1 MKKKFRALKRSALSL
16 LLALTMTLS
25 FLPAYA
31 QAEGEENLLTN
42 GDFETGGYTGWTV
55 NVSDGQE
62 VWGTWQCKTADT
74 GNTNQTAF
82 LEISNYN
89 NNIDLSAA
97 ATQTV
102 ELDAG
107 TYTFSI
113 DVAGANAGA
122 TSSNLNLSAVSGG
135 QTLSS
140 IPLTLKGWSQWE
152 TASITFT
159 LEESASV
166 TVGVTGTL
174 ANSSYCDLDNA
185 LLIASQ
191 SSGSEGQEM
200 TDISLPNGDFGTG
213 DSSNWVLTGFNQ
225 VTSIAGASNNTSYT
239 LNLWLSDTEDLSGS
253 ASYSVSLTAGTY
265 QFGFDLSGNDTINS
279 GLSYSV
285 LQGETTLV
293 SGSDTYTTP
302 GWDQWNT
309 HTTDEFTL
317 AEDSEVTFTLSGTV
331 PTGYWGNL
339 DNLTLKG
346 TGSLLESG
354 DDDTTVEADINV
366 EKVSNLSDDF
376 IMGMDI
382 SSVMSE
388 FASGV
393 TYQDFEGNTI
403 SNITDFCQFLK
414 ECGVTHIRVRVWND
428 PYDSD
433 RNGYGGGNNDID
445 TAVEIA
451 EGCQAAGL
459 KMLVDFHCS
468 DFWTDPGK
476 QQAPKAWQNYTVDEK
491 ATALKTFLSDSLK
504 KINETD
510 VEIAMVQIGNETNNA
525 FIGEKNVA
533 DMCTL
538 FSAGTE
544 AVRTFNTNNGTNIKT
559 VIHVTNP
566 ESSNMTKWAKNLDD
580 NNVNYDILATSYYP
594 SWHGTFDNLK
604 SQLQTVKSTYRKDVM
619 VAETSYAFTL
629 DDTDGHDNTIRED
642 NNDTMLSGKQY
653 PFSPQGQASYLR
665 DLIDVVNSAGG
676 LGVYYWESAWI
687 TVGDTTGLTGVD
699 YNNKVADNKIKWETR
714 GSGWASSYSANYEP
728 NDAGKWYGG
737 SAVDN
742 QALFAA
748 DGSPLA
754 SINVWNLVKTG
765 AVSIHTSVE
774 AIESPAETIEVGEEY
789 TLPET
794 VKVTYSNETL
804 NENVEWNQEEI
815 AAIDTNIPGTYT
827 ITGTVTFSK
836 QIDTGEYAEMTE
848 STVIYKLTV
857 KEKNLIGDD
866 WSFEN
871 GNSNFGG
878 LNSTGKGID
887 GETPYD
893 GNKCLHWFLDNAATS
908 IVTYNGSGNNGIT
921 LQPGSYTFECVAQG
935 KVGDTVT
942 LKVINY
948 ATNEVLETGE
958 AVFLN
963 DWKNWTTPSVTFSI
977 AEETTIAL
985 QMEIGIQD
993 GGWGTIDCMYLY
1005 QSGEGQEKTEYVN
1018 NISSYRDNNSTYTAP
1033 EKEGYIFAGWYQ
1045 NADCT
1050 VPVDENV
1057 ISGGAYAK
1065 YVDEDVLTVKY
1076 QIPTTTTA
1084 ESPETILRLVTS
1096 IDKEDYQS
1104 VTFQIEYNGSINSIS
1119 TSTAYR
1125 NLIGFKGEEKITY
1138 NPDVFSADSKYMVAL
1153 NVNDVP
1159 QSAYDDE
1166 FKIIPQW
1173 LTADGTPVS
1182 GKTRTIVINQSTTF
1196 NGGL

>member
-31 QAEGEENLLTN
+31 QAEGEENLLTDGGFESDIWDSNSSSWSFVPETWDNTTISWSSSSSHEGSYSVNYSTGSEQTITVSQSVVLEAGTYSLSAYNQGN
-42 GDFETGGYTGWTV
+42 GCNYQLFCGENAGQAITLTG
-55 NVSDGQE
+55 
-62 VWGTWQCKTADT
+62 WGTWD
-74 GNTNQTAF
+74 
-82 LEISNYN
+82 
-89 NNIDLSAA
+89 
-97 ATQTV
+97 ATEYTFTV
-102 ELDAG
+102 SESG
-107 TYTFSI
+107 TYTVGAYLNCDANGWGYLDNMFLVKASESSSSQGYSI
-113 DVAGANAGA
+113 
-122 TSSNLNLSAVSGG
+122 SAVPNTTDIKTG
-135 QTLSS
+135 
-140 IPLTLKGWSQWE
+140 E
-152 TASITFT
+152 TVNIDI
-159 LEESASV
+159 SV
-166 TVGVTGTL
+166 TYNGTAITDLAKEGLNVSTWLDSWNDHGNGNSDALISESTTLTPTVTMP
-174 ANSSYCDLDNA
+174 
-185 LLIASQ
+185 
-191 SSGSEGQEM
+191 SEG
-200 TDISLPNGDFGTG
+200 TYYI
-213 DSSNWVLTGFNQ
+213 
-225 VTSIAGASNNTSYT
+225 VTELY
-239 LNLWLSDTEDLSGS
+239 
-253 ASYSVSLTAGTY
+253 
-265 QFGFDLSGNDTINS
+265 
-279 GLSYSV
+279 
-285 LQGETTLV
+285 
-293 SGSDTYTTP
+293 
-302 GWDQWNT
+302 
-309 HTTDEFTL
+309 
-317 AEDSEVTFTLSGTV
+317 DSEWESLASTLTTFEVSAATA
-331 PTGYWGNL
+331 
-339 DNLTLKG
+339 
-346 TGSLLESG
+346 
-354 DDDTTVEADINV
+354 DDDTAVEADINV

-393 TYQDFEGNTI
+393 TYQDFEGNEI
-403 SNITDFCQFLK
+403 KDITAFCQFLK

-428 PYDSD
+428 PYDSNG
-433 RNGYGGGNNDID
+433 NGYGGGNNDIN
-445 TAVEIA
+445 TAVAIA
-451 EGCQAAGL
+451 KGCKEADL

-476 QQAPKAWQNYTVDEK
+476 QQEPKSWTNLDVAGK
-491 ATALKTFLSDSLK
+491 ATDLKTFLSDSLDAIQK
-504 KINETD
+504 TG

-525 FIGEKNVA
+525 FIGESDVT
-533 DMCTL
+533 DMCKL

-544 AVRTFNTNNGTNIKT
+544 AVRTFNKENDTNIKT

-566 ESSNMTKWAKNLDD
+566 ESFYMTTWAERLKD
-580 NNVNYDILATSYYP
+580 NNVDYDILATSYYP

-604 SQLQTVKSTYRKDVM
+604 SQLQTVKNTYEKDVM

-629 DDTDGHDNTIRED
+629 DDTDGHENTIREG
-642 NNDTMLSGKQY
+642 NNDEMKSGKQY

-687 TVGDTTGLTGVD
+687 TVGDTTDLTGYD
-699 YNNKVADNKIKWETR
+699 YDTQVEKNKNLWETH
-714 GSGWASSYSANYEP
+714 GSGWASSYSTQYEP
-728 NDAGKWYGG
+728 EDAGKYYGG

-765 AVSIHTSVE
+765 AVSKYTSVDS
-774 AIESPAETIEVGEEY
+774 IESPAETIEVGGEY

-815 AAIDTNIPGTYT
+815 AAIDTDIPGTYT

-836 QIDTGEYAEMTE
+836 PIDTGEYAGMTE

-871 GNSNFGG
+871 GDSNFVG
-878 LNSTGKGID
+878 LDSTGKGID

-893 GNKCLHWFLDNAATS
+893 GDKCLHWYLDNAATS
-908 IVTYNGSGNNGIT
+908 VVTYNGSGNNGIT

-935 KVGDTVT
+935 EVGDTVT
-942 LKVINY
+942 LKVINF
-948 ATNEVLETGE
+948 ATNDVLETGE
-958 AVFLN
+958 AVSLN

-977 AEETTIAL
+977 AEETTITL
-985 QMEIGIQD
+985 QMEIGIQN

-1005 QSGEGQEKTEYVN
+1005 QSGEVEYVD
-1018 NISSYRDNNSTYTAP
+1018 NISSYRDSNSIYTAP

-1050 VPVDENV
+1050 VPVYENV

-1065 YVDEDVLTVKY
+1065 YIDEDVLTVKY

-1084 ESPETILRLVTS
+1084 ESPTTILRLVTS

-1125 NLIGFKGEEKITY
+1125 NLIGFKGGEKITY

-1159 QSAYDDE
+1159 QSAYGDE
-1166 FKIIPQW
+1166 FKITPQW

-1182 GKTRTIVINQSTTF
+1182 GKTRTIVISQSTTF

>member
-1 MKKKFRALKRSALSL
+1 M
-16 LLALTMTLS
+16 
-25 FLPAYA
+25 PAYA
-31 QAEGEENLLTN
+31 QAEGEENLLTDGGFESDIWDSNSSSWSFVPETWDNTTISWSSSSFHEGSYSVNYSTGSEQTITVSQSVVLEAGTYSLSAYNQGN
-42 GDFETGGYTGWTV
+42 GCNYQLFCGENAGQAITLTG
-55 NVSDGQE
+55 
-62 VWGTWQCKTADT
+62 WGTWD
-74 GNTNQTAF
+74 
-82 LEISNYN
+82 
-89 NNIDLSAA
+89 
-97 ATQTV
+97 ATEYTFTV
-102 ELDAG
+102 SESG
-107 TYTFSI
+107 TYTVGAYLNCDANGWGYLDNMFLVKASESSSSQGYSI
-113 DVAGANAGA
+113 
-122 TSSNLNLSAVSGG
+122 SAVPNTTDIKTG
-135 QTLSS
+135 
-140 IPLTLKGWSQWE
+140 E
-152 TASITFT
+152 TVNIDI
-159 LEESASV
+159 SV
-166 TVGVTGTL
+166 TYNGTAITDLAKEGLNVSTWLDSWNDHGNGNSDALISESTTLTPTVTMP
-174 ANSSYCDLDNA
+174 
-185 LLIASQ
+185 
-191 SSGSEGQEM
+191 SEG
-200 TDISLPNGDFGTG
+200 TYYI
-213 DSSNWVLTGFNQ
+213 
-225 VTSIAGASNNTSYT
+225 VTELY
-239 LNLWLSDTEDLSGS
+239 
-253 ASYSVSLTAGTY
+253 
-265 QFGFDLSGNDTINS
+265 
-279 GLSYSV
+279 
-285 LQGETTLV
+285 
-293 SGSDTYTTP
+293 
-302 GWDQWNT
+302 
-309 HTTDEFTL
+309 
-317 AEDSEVTFTLSGTV
+317 DSEWESLASTLTTFEVSAATA
-331 PTGYWGNL
+331 
-339 DNLTLKG
+339 
-346 TGSLLESG
+346 
-354 DDDTTVEADINV
+354 DDDTAVEADINV

-393 TYQDFEGNTI
+393 TYQDFEGNEI
-403 SNITDFCQFLK
+403 KDITAFCQFLK

-428 PYDSD
+428 PYDSNG
-433 RNGYGGGNNDID
+433 NGYGGGNNDIN
-445 TAVEIA
+445 TAVAIA
-451 EGCQAAGL
+451 KGCKEADL

-476 QQAPKAWQNYTVDEK
+476 QQEPKSWTNLDVAGK
-491 ATALKTFLSDSLK
+491 ATDLKTFLSDSLDAIQK
-504 KINETD
+504 TG

-525 FIGEKNVA
+525 FIGESDVT
-533 DMCTL
+533 DMCKL

-544 AVRTFNTNNGTNIKT
+544 AVRTFNKENDTNIKT

-566 ESSNMTKWAKNLDD
+566 ESFYMTTWAERLKD
-580 NNVNYDILATSYYP
+580 NNVDYDILATSYYP

-604 SQLQTVKSTYRKDVM
+604 SQLQTVKNTYEKDVM

-629 DDTDGHDNTIRED
+629 DDTDGHENTIREG
-642 NNDTMLSGKQY
+642 NNDEMKSGKQY

-687 TVGDTTGLTGVD
+687 TVGDTTDLTGYD
-699 YNNKVADNKIKWETR
+699 YDTQVEKNKNLWETH
-714 GSGWASSYSANYEP
+714 GSGWASSYSAQYEP
-728 NDAGKWYGG
+728 EDAGKYYGG

-765 AVSIHTSVE
+765 AVSRYTSVDS
-774 AIESPAETIEVGEEY
+774 IESPAETIEVGGEY

-815 AAIDTNIPGTYT
+815 AAIDTDIPGTYT

-836 QIDTGEYAEMTE
+836 PIDTGEYAGMTE

-871 GNSNFGG
+871 GDSNFVG
-878 LNSTGKGID
+878 LDSTGKGID

-893 GNKCLHWFLDNAATS
+893 GDKCLHWYLDNAATS
-908 IVTYNGSGNNGIT
+908 VVTYNGSGNNGIT

-935 KVGDTVT
+935 EVGDTVT
-942 LKVINY
+942 LKVINF
-948 ATNEVLETGE
+948 ATNDVLETGE
-958 AVFLN
+958 AVSLN

-977 AEETTIAL
+977 AEETTITL
-985 QMEIGIQD
+985 QMEIGIQN

-1005 QSGEGQEKTEYVN
+1005 QSGEVEYVD
-1018 NISSYRDNNSTYTAP
+1018 NISSYRDSNSIYTAP

-1065 YVDEDVLTVKY
+1065 YIDEDVLTVKY

-1084 ESPETILRLVTS
+1084 ESPTTILRLVTS

-1159 QSAYDDE
+1159 QSAYGDE
-1166 FKIIPQW
+1166 FKITPQW

-1182 GKTRTIVINQSTTF
+1182 GKTRTIVISQSTTF

>member
-16 LLALTMTLS
+16 LLVLTMTLS

-31 QAEGEENLLTN
+31 QAEGEENLLTDGGFESN
-42 GDFETGGYTGWTV
+42 IWDSNSSSWSFVPETWDNTTISWSSSSSHEGSYSVNYYVSSAQRIIVSQSVVLEAGTYNLSAYNQGSGGNYQLFCGD
-55 NVSDGQE
+55 NAGQE
-62 VWGTWQCKTADT
+62 ITLTGWGTWD
-74 GNTNQTAF
+74 
-82 LEISNYN
+82 
-89 NNIDLSAA
+89 
-97 ATQTV
+97 ATEYTFTV
-102 ELDAG
+102 SESG
-107 TYTFSI
+107 TYTVGAYLNCEAEGWGYLDNMSLVKETESSSSQGYSI
-113 DVAGANAGA
+113 
-122 TSSNLNLSAVSGG
+122 SAVPDTTDIKTG
-135 QTLSS
+135 
-140 IPLTLKGWSQWE
+140 E
-152 TASITFT
+152 TVRIDI
-159 LEESASV
+159 SV
-166 TVGVTGTL
+166 TYNGT
-174 ANSSYCDLDNA
+174 A
-185 LLIASQ
+185 I
-191 SSGSEGQEM
+191 
-200 TDISLPNGDFGTG
+200 T
-213 DSSNWVLTGFNQ
+213 
-225 VTSIAGASNNTSYT
+225 
-239 LNLWLSDTEDLSGS
+239 DLSGEELNVS
-253 ASYSVSLTAGTY
+253 TWLDYLNDHSNGNSDASIEESTTLTPTVTMPSEGTY
-265 QFGFDLSGNDTINS
+265 YIVTELYDSDWKLLAST
-279 GLSYSV
+279 L
-285 LQGETTLV
+285 TTFEV
-293 SGSDTYTTP
+293 SATT
-302 GWDQWNT
+302 
-309 HTTDEFTL
+309 
-317 AEDSEVTFTLSGTV
+317 A
-331 PTGYWGNL
+331 
-339 DNLTLKG
+339 
-346 TGSLLESG
+346 
-354 DDDTTVEADINV
+354 DDDTAVKADINV

-388 FASGV
+388 FDSGV
-393 TYQDFEGNTI
+393 TYQDFKGNKI

-428 PYDSD
+428 PYDSY

-445 TAVEIA
+445 TAVKIA
-451 EGCQAAGL
+451 KGCQAAGL

-468 DFWTDPGK
+468 DFWTDPAK
-476 QQAPKAWQNYTVDEK
+476 QQAPKAWKDFTVDQK
-491 ATALKTFLSDSLK
+491 ADALQTYLQESLK
-504 KINETD
+504 AINDTGAD
-510 VEIAMVQIGNETNNA
+510 IAMVQIGNETINA
-525 FIGEKNVA
+525 FIGESDVTN
-533 DMCTL
+533 MCTL
-538 FSAGTE
+538 FNAGTE
-544 AVRTFNTNNGTNIKT
+544 AVRTFNTTNGTNIKT

-566 ESSNMTKWAKNLDD
+566 ESSHMTIWAKRLAD
-580 NNVNYDILATSYYP
+580 NGVNYDILATSYYP

-604 SQLQTVKSTYRKDVM
+604 NQLHTVKNTYRKDVM

-629 DDTDGHDNTIRED
+629 DDTDGHKNTIRED
-642 NNDTMLSGKQY
+642 NNDEMQSGKQY

-665 DLIDVVNSAGG
+665 DLIDVVNSVGG

-687 TVGDTTGLTGVD
+687 TVGDTTGLTEADYDKKVD
-699 YNNKVADNKIKWETR
+699 ENKAKWEEY
-714 GSGWASSYSANYEP
+714 GSGWASSYSAEYDP
-728 NDAGKWYGG
+728 DDAGRWYGG

-754 SINVWNLVKTG
+754 SINVWDLVKTG
-765 AVSIHTSVE
+765 AVSRYTSVDS
-774 AIESPAETIEVGEEY
+774 IESPAETIEVGGKY
-789 TLPET
+789 TLPGT

-815 AAIDTNIPGTYT
+815 AAIDTNIPGTHT

-836 QIDTGEYAEMTE
+836 KINTGEYAEMTE

-871 GNSNFGG
+871 GDSNFVG
-878 LNSTGKGID
+878 LGSTGKGID

-893 GNKCLHWFLDNAATS
+893 GDKCLHWYLDNAATPV
-908 IVTYNGSGNNGIT
+908 VTYNGSGNNGIT

-948 ATNEVLETGE
+948 TTNKVLETGE
-958 AVFLN
+958 AVSLN
-963 DWKNWTTPSVTFSI
+963 EWKNWTTPSVTFSI

-985 QMEIGIQD
+985 QMEIGIQN

-1005 QSGEGQEKTEYVN
+1005 QSGEGQEKTEYVD
-1018 NISSYRDNNSTYTAP
+1018 NISSYRDSNSTYTAP

-1084 ESPETILRLVTS
+1084 ESPTTILRLVTS

-1104 VTFQIEYNGSINSIS
+1104 VTFQIEYNGSIKSIS

-1153 NVNDVP
+1153 NVDDVP
-1159 QSAYDDE
+1159 QSAFDDE

>member
-31 QAEGEENLLTN
+31 QAEGEENLLTDGGFESDIWDSNSSSWSFVPETWDNTTISWSSSSSHEGSYSVNYSTGSEQTITVSQSVVLEAGTYSLSAYNQGN
-42 GDFETGGYTGWTV
+42 GCNYQLFCGENAGQAITLTG
-55 NVSDGQE
+55 
-62 VWGTWQCKTADT
+62 WGTWD
-74 GNTNQTAF
+74 
-82 LEISNYN
+82 
-89 NNIDLSAA
+89 
-97 ATQTV
+97 ATEYTFTV
-102 ELDAG
+102 SESG
-107 TYTFSI
+107 TYTVGAYLNCDANGRGYLDNMFLVKASESSSSQGYSI
-113 DVAGANAGA
+113 
-122 TSSNLNLSAVSGG
+122 SAVPNTTDIKTG
-135 QTLSS
+135 
-140 IPLTLKGWSQWE
+140 E
-152 TASITFT
+152 TVNIDI
-159 LEESASV
+159 SV
-166 TVGVTGTL
+166 TYNGTAITDLAKEGLNVSTWLDSWNDHGNGNSDALISESTTLTPTVTMP
-174 ANSSYCDLDNA
+174 
-185 LLIASQ
+185 
-191 SSGSEGQEM
+191 SEG
-200 TDISLPNGDFGTG
+200 TYYI
-213 DSSNWVLTGFNQ
+213 
-225 VTSIAGASNNTSYT
+225 VTELY
-239 LNLWLSDTEDLSGS
+239 
-253 ASYSVSLTAGTY
+253 
-265 QFGFDLSGNDTINS
+265 
-279 GLSYSV
+279 
-285 LQGETTLV
+285 
-293 SGSDTYTTP
+293 
-302 GWDQWNT
+302 
-309 HTTDEFTL
+309 
-317 AEDSEVTFTLSGTV
+317 DSEWESLASTLTTFEVSAATA
-331 PTGYWGNL
+331 
-339 DNLTLKG
+339 
-346 TGSLLESG
+346 
-354 DDDTTVEADINV
+354 DDDTAVAADINV

-393 TYQDFEGNTI
+393 TYQDFEGNEI
-403 SNITDFCQFLK
+403 KDITAFCQFLK

-428 PYDSD
+428 PYTDD
-433 RNGYGGGNNDID
+433 EKGYGGGNNDID

-476 QQAPKAWQNYTVDEK
+476 QQAPKDWTGLDVDGK
-491 ATALKTFLSDSLK
+491 AAALKTFLSDSLNE
-504 KINETD
+504 INNTG
-510 VEIAMVQIGNETNNA
+510 VKIAMVQIGNETINA
-525 FIGEKNVA
+525 FIGESDVT
-533 DMCTL
+533 DMCKL

-544 AVRTFNTNNGTNIKT
+544 AVRTFNTDNNTDIKT

-566 ESSNMTKWAKNLDD
+566 ESSYMTTWAKNLND
-580 NNVNYDILATSYYP
+580 NNVKYDILATSYYP

-687 TVGDTTGLTGVD
+687 TVGDTTGLTGDD
-699 YNNKVADNKIKWETR
+699 YNTQVEKNKNLWETH

-774 AIESPAETIEVGEEY
+774 AIESPAETIEVGEKY

-804 NENVEWNQEEI
+804 NENVKWNQEEI

-908 IVTYNGSGNNGIT
+908 IVTYNGSDNNGIT

-985 QMEIGIQD
+985 QMEIGIQN

-1005 QSGEGQEKTEYVN
+1005 QSGEGQEKTEYVD
-1018 NISSYRDNNSTYTAP
+1018 NISSYRDSNSTYTAP
-1033 EKEGYIFAGWYQ
+1033 KKEGYIFAGWYR

-1084 ESPETILRLVTS
+1084 ESPTTILRLVTS

-1153 NVNDVP
+1153 NVNDVL

-1166 FKIIPQW
+1166 FKITPQW

-1182 GKTRTIVINQSTTF
+1182 GKTRTIVIKQSTTF